1 KGKSQKKKV
10 PSKAVW
16 KSADDAVLIK
26 ALVKE
31 REARHQ
37 SDSGFKPLSWVACA
51 AALKGIETKSGG
63 VAKSKS
69 SCQEH
74 YKKIKKEYSIVKAI
88 REQLGFGWDDTLKI
102 ATAPEDVWETYIASH
117 QKAVPFKPKGFP
129 FFDHLQLLVHGI
141 IANG

>member
-1 KGKSQKKKV
+1 MPLPVISNFANGTASDKENSPLPTPIPDATNATTTVSTSKGKSQKKKV

-74 YKKIKKEYSIVKAI
+74 YKKVS
-88 REQLGFGWDDTLKI
+88 
-102 ATAPEDVWETYIASH
+102 TA
-117 QKAVPFKPKGFP
+117 
-129 FFDHLQLLVHGI
+129 
-141 IANG
+141 